1 MEGKVLMKGKK
12 EEDGGRSEK
21 RWNEEVEGVEE
32 EDGGENGKD
41 HGIGVVY
48 HVSCSQLVE
57 SPRVST

>member
-32 EDGGENGKD
+32 EDGGENGKE
-41 HGIGVVY
+41 G
-48 HVSCSQLVE
+48 
-57 SPRVST
+57 

>member
-32 EDGGENGKD
+32 EDGGENGE
-41 HGIGVVY
+41 GGGGGGGGRTG
-48 HVSCSQLVE
+48 E
-57 SPRVST
+57 SSHWSKCT